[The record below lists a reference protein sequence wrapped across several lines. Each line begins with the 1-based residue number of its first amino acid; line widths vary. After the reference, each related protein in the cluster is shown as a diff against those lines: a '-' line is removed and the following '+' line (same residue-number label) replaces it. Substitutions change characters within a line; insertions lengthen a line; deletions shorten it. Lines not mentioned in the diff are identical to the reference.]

1 MAVAESGE
9 TNETRAGTR
18 GRDPM
23 DASQRLARATSA
35 LQAAKATR
43 YAYCVSM
50 YSRTA
55 TILPSRT
62 VKTPMQKFS

>member
-1 MAVAESGE
+1 
-9 TNETRAGTR
+9 
-18 GRDPM
+18 M